1 MKSPEE
7 IVGLL
12 TERESTLEPGFARMR
27 RVRAAYDGDIVVPLP
42 ELDQHE
48 QVSVANLLAQGLDQ
62 TAMRVASVLPDVM
75 MPPARD
81 DVKSAE
87 KRARTRRNAVL
98 GWWQHNRMD
107 IKLSTRARHRRG
119 AACSVTPAPLFRCGS
134 IRAQGCR
141 SGWCVI
147 R

>member
-107 IKLSTRARHRRG
+107 IKLSKRARHLLG
-119 AACSVTPAPLFRCGS
+119 YACSLFRCGS

>member
-62 TAMRVASVLPDVM
+62 TAMRVASVLPV
-75 MPPARD
+75 PASSSTSSGLSPSESESLS
-81 DVKSAE
+81 SAWP
-87 KRARTRRNAVL
+87 KACRTAL
-98 GWWQHNRMD
+98 
-107 IKLSTRARHRRG
+107 A
-119 AACSVTPAPLFRCGS
+119 
-134 IRAQGCR
+134 
-141 SGWCVI
+141 
-147 R
+147 